1 MKKIIALALS
11 LMMLL
16 GCVSAL
22 AETAEKE
29 TLTMMGAFTIKY
41 NKLPDYYK
49 MTVVEN
55 TEMDTGPSSTPAKPA
70 SPCWSCSFR
79 SATSGTA

>member
-22 AETAEKE
+22 AEAAEKD
-29 TLTMMGAFTIKY
+29 TITMVGAFTVTY
-41 NKLPDYYK
+41 DKLPADY
-49 MTVVEN
+49 V
-55 TEMDTGPSSTPAKPA
+55 P
-70 SPCWSCSFR
+70 
-79 SATSGTA
+79 

>member
-1 MKKIIALALS
+1 MKEDTFMKKIIALALS

-29 TLTMMGAFTIKY
+29 TLTMMGEY
-41 NKLPDYYK
+41 ED
-49 MTVVEN
+49 
-55 TEMDTGPSSTPAKPA
+55 
-70 SPCWSCSFR
+70 
-79 SATSGTA
+79 